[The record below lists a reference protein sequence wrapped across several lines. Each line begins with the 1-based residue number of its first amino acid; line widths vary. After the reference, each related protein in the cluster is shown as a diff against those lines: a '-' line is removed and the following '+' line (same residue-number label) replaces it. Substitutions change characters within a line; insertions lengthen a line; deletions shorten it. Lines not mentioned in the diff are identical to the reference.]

1 MDDYTTILA
10 AIDRIWPELP
20 DLLGDAWPDFA
31 ARIAE
36 YRKLAADQANPALQL
51 LGVALILGACGEHPE
66 IDALL
71 RQGLDIQESRLDVTR
86 FFEGYF
92 TATTGTGVEEL
103 YQSADDEP
111 EAGAPITEIAVTVDG
126 GPGEISFGIGGDA
139 GAWEPPPA
147 PPPPDPSAGLTTPT
161 PKGLTPPEPPISE
174 SPNLQSPTTVTR
186 YTDITCPRRVWI
198 DAPRVSV
205 IVRLTAAPSQS
216 SDVAPRT
223 LEVRTDQPVQ
233 VTIQALGFDL
243 LNARTQSIAVNAT
256 EDSTPAVFDLKPQ
269 QVGMTRISLD
279 FQQGGRP
286 LDAVTWEVEITREQ
300 VVTQETRL
308 SQVVTI
314 DSSAAPPDLLLYV
327 SEETI
332 QGERHLRLHLFEQ
345 GQEAGHLFTA
355 VPLTGS
361 LQATADALLATLEQL
376 TDTGAVVAAAV
387 AALPAGDN
395 APSPTAAALPLTPPE
410 LSEVAASADPPATR
424 KLSLVGATPEAALPY
439 WDRQQLELQ
448 RIEAA
453 VRKLGEKLWWELI
466 PGDFK
471 QLYAERRA
479 EWAGRSLL
487 IVSDEPAIPWELVWP
502 YAAEWED
509 DSPWCLSFCLTR
521 WLRRGEHTVGCS
533 APPAAVTVNA
543 LACVT
548 PTDSGLAF
556 TQKEQEFLATWRT
569 AHGVTDAGPAGSY
582 ASAVRALIDQGGYD
596 WLHVAGHGRVGQA
609 LGVRQ
614 GMLVLQDGGTLDAD
628 AFLGRGA
635 LRHLGR
641 QHPGFFF
648 NACHGGRQGW
658 GLTYLAG
665 WAPRLLELGASV
677 VVAPLWTVGDEQ
689 AYAFAT
695 AFYNSLG
702 AANIGAAVRDA
713 RLAARREGDPTWLAY
728 SVYAHPLAAVAAGN
742 A

>member
-20 DLLGDAWPDFA
+20 ALLGDAWPDFA
-31 ARIAE
+31 ARIEA
-36 YRKLAADQANPALQL
+36 YRKLAADEANPALQL

-71 RQGLDIQESRLDVTR
+71 HQDLDTPDSRLDVAR

-92 TATTGTGVEEL
+92 TPATGPGIEEL
-103 YQSADDEP
+103 YQTAADEP
-111 EAGAPITEIAVTVDG
+111 EAGAPITEIAVTVDDW
-126 GPGEISFGIGGDA
+126 PGDMPFGIGGDA
-139 GAWEPPPA
+139 VAGELLPDP
-147 PPPPDPSAGLTTPT
+147 PPPPDPDAGLTQP
-161 PKGLTPPEPPISE
+161 PIAKGLRPPDTA
-174 SPNLQSPTTVTR
+174 PNAAPTVTR

-216 SDVAPRT
+216 SDVAVRT
-223 LEVRTDQPVQ
+223 LTVRIDQPVQ

-243 LNARTQSIAVNAT
+243 LSARTQNIAVNPTA
-256 EDSTPAVFDLKPQ
+256 DSTPAVFDLKPQ
-269 QVGMTRISLD
+269 QAGMTSISLD

-286 LDAVTWEVEITREQ
+286 LDAVTWEVEITREE

-355 VPLTGS
+355 VPLKGS

-387 AALPAGDN
+387 AAAS
-395 APSPTAAALPLTPPE
+395 APSPAGAITPAPAQPLAPAEEP
-410 LSEVAASADPPATR
+410 AATR
-424 KLSLVGATPEAALPY
+424 KLSLVGAAPEAALPY

-448 RIEAA
+448 RIETA

-502 YAAEWED
+502 YAADWED

-548 PTDSGLAF
+548 PTDSGLTF
-556 TQKEQEFLATWRT
+556 TQREQEFLATWRT
-569 AHGVTDAGPAGSY
+569 THGVTDAGPAGSY
-582 ASAVRALIDQGGYD
+582 ASAVHALIDQGGYD
-596 WLHVAGHGRVGQA
+596 WLHVAGHGRVGAA

-689 AYAFAT
+689 AFAFAT
-695 AFYNSLG
+695 AFYNSMG

-713 RLAARREGDPTWLAY
+713 RLAARRAGDPTWLAY

-742 A
+742 S

>member
-20 DLLGDAWPDFA
+20 ALLGDAWPDFA
-31 ARIAE
+31 VRIAE
-36 YRKLAADQANPALQL
+36 HRRRGDADPAQQPLAA
-51 LGVALILGACGEHPE
+51 ALILATFGKHQAA
-66 IDALL
+66 DARLHELL
-71 RQGLDIQESRLDVTR
+71 ASDGGQESAKI
-86 FFEGYF
+86 FFGY
-92 TATTGTGVEEL
+92 TTPGSGPGV
-103 YQSADDEP
+103 QFGDSPPADEP
-111 EAGAPITEIAVTVDG
+111 TGGAEP
-126 GPGEISFGIGGDA
+126 EISFAMGDA
-139 GAWEPPPA
+139 PDAAGEPTIEIAPA
-147 PPPPDPSAGLTTPT
+147 PPPPPPPDPNAGLTAPT
-161 PKGLTPPEPPISE
+161 PKGLIPPAPPIPQ
-174 SPNLQSPTTVTR
+174 SPNLQSSATVTR

-216 SDVAPRT
+216 SDVAVRT
-223 LEVRTDQPVQ
+223 LAVRIDQPVQ
-233 VTIQALGFDL
+233 VTIQAVGFDL

-269 QVGMTRISLD
+269 QVGMTSISLD

-314 DSSAAPPDLLLYV
+314 DGSAAPPDLLLYV

-355 VPLTGS
+355 VPLKGS

-387 AALPAGDN
+387 AAAS
-395 APSPTAAALPLTPPE
+395 APSPAGAITPAPAQPLAPAEEP
-410 LSEVAASADPPATR
+410 AATR
-424 KLSLVGATPEAALPY
+424 KLSLVGAAPEAALPY

-502 YAAEWED
+502 YAADWED

-548 PTDSGLAF
+548 PTDSGLTF
-556 TQKEQEFLATWRT
+556 TQREQEFLATWRT
-569 AHGVTDAGPAGSY
+569 THGVTDAGPAGSY
-582 ASAVRALIDQGGYD
+582 ASAVHALIDEGGYD
-596 WLHVAGHGRVGQA
+596 WLHVASHGRVGAA

-689 AYAFAT
+689 AFAFAT
-695 AFYNSLG
+695 AFYNSMG
-702 AANIGAAVRDA
+702 ATNIGAAVRDA
-713 RLAARREGDPTWLAY
+713 RLAARRAGDPTWLAY
-728 SVYAHPLAAVAAGN
+728 SVYAHPLAAVAAGS